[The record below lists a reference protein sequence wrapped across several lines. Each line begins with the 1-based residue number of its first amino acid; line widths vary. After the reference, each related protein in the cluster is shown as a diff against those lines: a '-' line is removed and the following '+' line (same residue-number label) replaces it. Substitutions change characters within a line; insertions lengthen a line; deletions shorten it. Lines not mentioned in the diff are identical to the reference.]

1 MKSSIFFSKHYV
13 LGMMSG
19 VLLLCQP
26 VAYAG
31 SSSQEI
37 PIVVTVNPVCVLSL
51 NVTTLS
57 FDLIANYANS
67 ANTTLTIECTP
78 QSSVSLNITSVNSW
92 KLIGI
97 THQNE
102 IPYVVSYTGGG
113 YIVGATVNPTWSG
126 QAAGTEVLAGTAQS
140 TAWQIPLSFS
150 FPNIGRTHS
159 VDNYADSIT
168 FSAVY

>member
-19 VLLLCQP
+19 ILLLCQP
-26 VAYAG
+26 FAYAG

-78 QSSVSLNITSVNSW
+78 QSPVSLNITSVNSW
-92 KLIGI
+92 KLIGV

-102 IPYVVSYTGGG
+102 IPYVVSY
-113 YIVGATVNPTWSG
+113 
-126 QAAGTEVLAGTAQS
+126 
-140 TAWQIPLSFS
+140 
-150 FPNIGRTHS
+150 
-159 VDNYADSIT
+159 
-168 FSAVY
+168 